1 MFDTYRNGIG
11 NIEIS
16 DKNLREEISDRIA
29 AGDCLITEHE
39 PTNDDERGWDEFQME
54 LSDGRTV
61 AGTYGWDEEG
71 YRSLRIVEDG
81 ERLRMYGV
89 ETQDALEEKL
99 QKNLSEQDESLVEKI
114 KEFCDSTT
122 TVDELVDFF
131 DELTDDNDQCS
142 IIENMVMAGW
152 SVTSAI
158 SMFEESEYYEYLCA
172 LYSEDEGEEV

>member
-1 MFDTYRNGIG
+1 MIDTFRNGIG

-29 AGDCLITEHE
+29 AGDCAITGHE

-71 YRSLRIVEDG
+71 YRSLRVVEDG

-89 ETQDALEEKL
+89 ETQDALEEML
-99 QKNLSEQDESLVEKI
+99 QKNLSERDNEQIEKI
-114 KEFCDSTT
+114 EEYNESACSEEEFFEF
-122 TVDELVDFF
+122 VAELIG
-131 DELTDDNDQCS
+131 DDDQCAV
-142 IIENMVMAGW
+142 IDTMIMAGW
-152 SVTSAI
+152 SVSGALSI
-158 SMFEESEYYEYLCA
+158 CKDSEHYEYLVA
-172 LYSEDEGEEV
+172 LYSEMEGE

>member
-16 DKNLREEISDRIA
+16 DKNLRGEISDRIA
-29 AGDCLITEHE
+29 GGDCLITAHE

-71 YRSLRIVEDG
+71 YRSLRVVEDG

-89 ETQDALEEKL
+89 ETQDAL
-99 QKNLSEQDESLVEKI
+99 
-114 KEFCDSTT
+114 
-122 TVDELVDFF
+122 TV
-131 DELTDDNDQCS
+131 
-142 IIENMVMAGW
+142 
-152 SVTSAI
+152 
-158 SMFEESEYYEYLCA
+158 
-172 LYSEDEGEEV
+172 